1 MFKLDNRL
9 RFSVTSYPFGLSYPS
24 QSSATSRFE
33 GINSESSHMTVAKVL
48 HTEVVV
54 VVGVAQKLWEKH
66 SVLIVSV
73 SFHL

>member
-1 MFKLDNRL
+1 
-9 RFSVTSYPFGLSYPS
+9 
-24 QSSATSRFE
+24 
-33 GINSESSHMTVAKVL
+33 MTVAKVL